1 MDTEGGWD
9 EGTNQ
14 HSPTYLPI
22 MYSLPICRHRL
33 NLSGDSPLYKRSVYL
48 NEIFCGI
55 FFFLT

>member
-14 HSPTYLPI
+14 HSPTYLLI

-55 FFFLT
+55 FFS